1 MTIMIWVMISEP
13 PVDTSRP
20 PVPNQRLTTPLA
32 HQSHRGPPAA
42 PQRITRR
49 GPPLAHQWPLSPTDQ
64 LTDLHDFGQQPVAQL
79 AGITQVHVEDVFAQP
94 QDLIRYRH
102 CARSCV
108 YVLQPA
114 NAREERDSLLLTKQ
128 SSRRRQCS
136 AARRG
141 GSWDGQQRGR

>member
-1 MTIMIWVMISEP
+1 MIWVMISEP

-94 QDLIRYRH
+94 QNLIRPLSALRTFG
-102 CARSCV
+102 CICV
-108 YVLQPA
+108 A
-114 NAREERDSLLLTKQ
+114 TSERK
-128 SSRRRQCS
+128 
-136 AARRG
+136 RG
-141 GSWDGQQRGR
+141 KGFVIIDKTIK